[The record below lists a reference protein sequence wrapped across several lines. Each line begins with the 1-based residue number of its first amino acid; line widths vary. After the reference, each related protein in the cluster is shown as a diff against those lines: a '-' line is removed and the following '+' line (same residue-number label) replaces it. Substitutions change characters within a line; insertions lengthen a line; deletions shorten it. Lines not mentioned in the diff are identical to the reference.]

1 MDCIFCKI
9 VAGDTLELNTD
20 FRIDENGAFSLTTKT
35 LDEAQVYVSEDD
47 KVVYVDLRQC
57 VDKNAVSLDP
67 PVTYHEAL
75 TYQAFL
81 ERAQER
87 QVATT
92 QSDVVLHVA
101 QPEPLT
107 PENSYYKIVSEQ
119 ELSALQKE
127 KGLYHEAR
135 RTPNG
140 EIIVRC
146 HKNDKERMLSVIES
160 AAKHLKL

>member
-1 MDCIFCKI
+1 MQEDSEKI
-9 VAGDTLELNTD
+9 QLAIMLL
-20 FRIDENGAFSLTTKT
+20 F
-35 LDEAQVYVSEDD
+35 
-47 KVVYVDLRQC
+47 
-57 VDKNAVSLDP
+57 
-67 PVTYHEAL
+67 
-75 TYQAFL
+75 
-81 ERAQER
+81 
-87 QVATT
+87 
-92 QSDVVLHVA
+92 
-101 QPEPLT
+101 T

>member
-1 MDCIFCKI
+1 MQEDSEKI
-9 VAGDTLELNTD
+9 QLAIMLL
-20 FRIDENGAFSLTTKT
+20 F
-35 LDEAQVYVSEDD
+35 
-47 KVVYVDLRQC
+47 
-57 VDKNAVSLDP
+57 
-67 PVTYHEAL
+67 
-75 TYQAFL
+75 
-81 ERAQER
+81 
-87 QVATT
+87 
-92 QSDVVLHVA
+92 
-101 QPEPLT
+101 T

-135 RTPNG
+135 RTANG